1 MESWILRLAK
11 LSQAEIILILYH
23 MTSASY
29 SNRTVLWKMT
39 LSTLENLIMFTVLD
53 FIQPNTLVDIH
64 HGVKPV

>member
-1 MESWILRLAK
+1 
-11 LSQAEIILILYH
+11 